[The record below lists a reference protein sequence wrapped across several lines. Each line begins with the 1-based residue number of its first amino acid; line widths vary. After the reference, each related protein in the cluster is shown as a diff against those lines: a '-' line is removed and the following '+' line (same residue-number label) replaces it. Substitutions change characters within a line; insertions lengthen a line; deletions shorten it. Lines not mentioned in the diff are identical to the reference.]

1 MKYRILVAFILSLLF
16 ARNSWSS
23 ELTVLQDPGASLS
36 NKEVSIALRQTGCY
50 GTCAQYKVTLFAD
63 GLTIF
68 DGARYTEYKGIK
80 RLKRPP
86 EDILTVLYVMQKND
100 FLKIQNQILNE
111 EDGCKEF
118 WTDHS
123 SIFLELSDGKHSHEV
138 YWYLGCKGH
147 KDIPKLQAIKESILN
162 AAKIGDLIESAN
174 K

>member
-1 MKYRILVAFILSLLF
+1 MRYRVIVAFVLSLLF
-16 ARNSWSS
+16 VGNSWSS
-23 ELTVLQDPGASLS
+23 ELTVLQDLGASLN

-100 FLKIQNQILNE
+100 FLNIQNRIRKG
-111 EDGCKEF
+111 EDGCKEY

-123 SIFLELSDGKHSHEV
+123 AIFLELSDGKHSHEV

-147 KDIPKLQAIKESILN
+147 KDIPKLQAIKESILKAVN
-162 AAKIGDLIESAN
+162 IGDLIESTN